1 MFIDAVYIRLL
12 LVTLLYTVSL
22 LSPDCASQFLEDT
35 QIVLKRSRQGY
46 ASPVTNRPKKLQVT
60 KTTETPNYYYYDDDD
75 YYDYYKDYFVTT
87 TTTTTTPPPPR
98 RYRPFGRGRLRNKF
112 RRPILR
118 IRPVI
123 VGNDYTESHEIS
135 LQSSSETTQTPSTTS
150 PITVKP
156 RRHYSPREDG
166 RYIDYLSD
174 PNRPRE
180 LNGVD
185 LSTYPFYISVPE
197 DIDFKCE
204 GRHDGYY
211 ASISHKCQLFHWC
224 FGRQRF
230 DFLCPNYTLYD
241 QTTFTCRF
249 VNKVDCESSELYYD
263 RNNELYVES
272 TGGPEKELKEEKRKS
287 KQKSK
292 NKAKNKNRGKK
303 SDENY
308 EEEKEVYDEGD
319 EDYDDRK

>member
-1 MFIDAVYIRLL
+1 MFIDTVYIRLL

-22 LSPDCASQFLEDT
+22 LSPDCVSQHVREDA
-35 QIVLKRSRQGY
+35 QFVLKQPKQGY
-46 ASPVTNRPKKLQVT
+46 DSPVTKRPGNLQVRT
-60 KTTETPNYYYYDDDD
+60 TTETPNYYYYDDD
-75 YYDYYKDYFVTT
+75 YYDYYVDHFVTTTT
-87 TTTTTTPPPPR
+87 TTTTTTPPPTR
-98 RYRPFGRGRLRNKF
+98 RHRQFGRGRLRNKF

-123 VGNDYTESHEIS
+123 VGNDYTKSHEIS
-135 LQSSSETTQTPSTTS
+135 LQSTSETTQTPSTTLTT
-150 PITVKP
+150 PITDKP
-156 RRHYSPREDG
+156 RRHYSPRGDG

-224 FGRQRF
+224 FGRRRF

-272 TGGPEKELKEEKRKS
+272 TDVPEKERKEEKTEEEMEEQ
-287 KQKSK
+287 KQKQESK
-292 NKAKNKNRGKK
+292 
-303 SDENY
+303 
-308 EEEKEVYDEGD
+308 
-319 EDYDDRK
+319 